1 MKIRPEWGGAESL
14 APLPTCGPMPSNT
27 NKLRWFPVAS
37 SYGPLKA
44 NTTRDLEG
52 VNNCDPTTPHHTL
65 LHPTTPHHIQ
75 GFRSQGSTKEN
86 SALRRHLRKRLWV

>member
-52 VNNCDPTTPHHTL
+52 VNNCDPTTPTTPYRTL
-65 LHPTTPHHIQ
+65 PHPTTY
-75 GFRSQGSTKEN
+75 KA
-86 SALRRHLRKRLWV
+86 SAVRVQPEKTVPSEDT